1 MNRLHV
7 NAPAR
12 LILFIVAC
20 GLFAPALPAAAP
32 ASPRQIVAD
41 AILAEDDAAKAR
53 IIATLSGRG
62 DDAIVSLLGAWRT
75 DQLFV
80 YTPPGGAGTPVHLVG
95 PKDDNGAQEAF
106 LVVDGQPVA
115 DAAGRPLR
123 LVGADLVAVE
133 HNALLRRAMKAVLD
147 VAEIAHPDAEKR
159 RKAIQAIGF
168 SQAADKLPALGER
181 LKIETDP
188 AVAAALREA
197 MALVRLKDTDDA
209 VKIAA
214 LGELRALRTLASYDL
229 IQAAHRAAEK
239 DGKRPV
245 AAAARIALDAIDQHR
260 SFVDFFGTL
269 FRSASLGSI
278 LLVVALG
285 LAITFGLMGVI
296 NMAHGEMIAVGA
308 YTTYLT
314 QAVFG
319 TGITIP
325 AFGLSLSI
333 PGMNL
338 GGNAYQAYFLAA
350 IPLSFLAAALVG
362 IALERGIIQ
371 FLYRRPL
378 ESLLAT
384 WGVSLLLQQ
393 IFRLTFGA
401 NNVQVASPT
410 YLSGN
415 WTVNDIIFG
424 WNRVFVI
431 GFALLIVFGVW
442 LVLTRTSLGLL
453 IRAVMQNRRMA
464 SCMGVRTERVNML
477 TFGLGSGLAGLAG
490 AFLSQIGNVGP
501 SLGQSYIVDAF
512 MTVVVGGVGN
522 LFGTVISA
530 FGIGGLDQILQQYL
544 PTWAPSLAGFPLI
557 GGFLQNL
564 AQDSSVFGKILV
576 LALIVL
582 FLQWRPAGLFVT
594 RSRSLD

>member
-1 MNRLHV
+1 MNASLVKPLSRI
-7 NAPAR
+7 
-12 LILFIVAC
+12 ILFILAC
-20 GLFAPALPAAAP
+20 CHWPLANAATP
-32 ASPRQIVAD
+32 ASARSTIVE
-41 AILAEDDAAKAR
+41 AILAEDDAKKAV
-53 IIATLSGRG
+53 ILSSLAGQGDEAIATLL
-62 DDAIVSLLGAWRT
+62 AAWRA
-75 DQLFV
+75 DALFI
-80 YTPPGGAGTPVHLVG
+80 YAAPDGAKIPVQLVG
-95 PKDDNGAQEAF
+95 AKGENDAQ
-106 LVVDGQPVA
+106 
-115 DAAGRPLR
+115 DALRIDTGKPLLDASGKPLR
-123 LVGADLVAVE
+123 LIGSDLIAVE
-133 HNALLRRAMKAVLD
+133 HNANLRRAMKAVLD
-147 VAEIAHPDAEKR
+147 LAEIAHPDAAKR
-159 RKAIQAIGF
+159 QQAIHAIGF
-168 SQAADKLPALGER
+168 AQAADKIPALEAR
-181 LKIETDP
+181 LKIETDEN
-188 AVAAALREA
+188 VKLALRESL
-197 MALVRLKDTDDA
+197 ALARLKDANDD

-214 LGELRALRTLASYDL
+214 LNELRDMRTLSSYDL
-229 IQAAHRAAEK
+229 IRSTTKTAETGGNSKVAIAGRAT
-239 DGKRPV
+239 
-245 AAAARIALDAIDQHR
+245 LLAIDQHR

-319 TGITIP
+319 AGITVP
-325 AFGLSLSI
+325 FFGLSVGI
-333 PGMNL
+333 PGMHL
-338 GGNAYQAYFLAA
+338 SGWAYQIYFIAA
-350 IPLSFLAAALVG
+350 IPLSFLAAAVVG
-362 IALERGIIQ
+362 IGLERGIIQ

-401 NNVQVASPT
+401 NNVQVSSPT

-415 WTVNDIIFG
+415 WTVADIIFG

-431 GFALLIVFGVW
+431 CFAVLIVFGVW
-442 LVLTRTSLGLL
+442 LVLTKTSLGLL
-453 IRAVMQNRRMA
+453 IRAVMQNRQMA

-501 SLGQSYIVDAF
+501 SLGQSYIVDSF

-522 LFGTVISA
+522 LLGTVISA
-530 FGIGGLDQILQQYL
+530 FSIGGLDQILQQYL
-544 PTWAPSLAGFPLI
+544 PSWAPGLAGFPVI

>member
-1 MNRLHV
+1 MNNTPVERLARIFSFILV
-7 NAPAR
+7 SWLAPLA
-12 LILFIVAC
+12 F
-20 GLFAPALPAAAP
+20 AAAP
-32 ASPRQIVAD
+32 ASPRLAMVD
-41 AILAEDDAAKAR
+41 AILATEDTEKRDKLEALAGYGDEV
-53 IIATLSGRG
+53 II
-62 DDAIVSLLGAWRT
+62 SLLSAWRA
-75 DQLFV
+75 DALFV
-80 YTPPGGAGTPVHLVG
+80 YEAPDGKKMPVQLTGA
-95 PKDDNGAQEAF
+95 KDDNGAQDATR
-106 LVVDGQPVA
+106 VSDGAPLT
-115 DAAGRPLR
+115 DATGKALR
-123 LVGADLVAVE
+123 LVGGDLVAVE
-133 HNALLRRAMKAVLD
+133 HNAMLRRAMKSVLD
-147 VAEIAHPDAEKR
+147 LVELASPDQEKR

-168 SQAADKLPALGER
+168 AQAADKLPALEAR
-181 LKIETDP
+181 LKIEQDKK
-188 AVAAALREA
+188 VVLALREA
-197 MALVRLKDTDDA
+197 IALTRLINPSDA
-209 VKIAA
+209 VKLAA
-214 LGELRALRTLASYDL
+214 FEELRDMHTLASYDL
-229 IQAAHRAAEK
+229 VQAALKAADTAGNK
-239 DGKRPV
+239 PV
-245 AAAARIALDAIDQHR
+245 ATAARSTLAAIDHHR

-319 TGITIP
+319 AGITLP
-325 AFGLSLSI
+325 CFGLSLSI

-338 GGNAYQAYFLAA
+338 DGWGFQAYFIAA
-350 IPLSFLAAALVG
+350 IPLSFCSAALVG

-384 WGVSLLLQQ
+384 WGVSLVLQQ

-401 NNVQVASPT
+401 NNVQVSSPS

-415 WTVNDIIFG
+415 WTVSDIIFG

-431 GFALLIVFGVW
+431 GFAILIVFGVW
-442 LVLTRTSLGLL
+442 LVLTKTSLGLL
-453 IRAVMQNRRMA
+453 IRAVMQNRQMA

-501 SLGQSYIVDAF
+501 SLGQSYIVDSF

-530 FGIGGLDQILQQYL
+530 FGIGGLDQIFQQYL
-544 PTWAPSLAGFPLI
+544 PTWAPGLKGVPVI

-582 FLQWRPAGLFVT
+582 FLQWRPAGLFVA